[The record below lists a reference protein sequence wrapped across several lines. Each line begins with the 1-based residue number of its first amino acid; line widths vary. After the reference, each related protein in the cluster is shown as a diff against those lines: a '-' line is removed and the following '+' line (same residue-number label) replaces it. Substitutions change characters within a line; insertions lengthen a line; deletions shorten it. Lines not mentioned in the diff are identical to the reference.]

1 MRKIWYEDSIQTLSS
16 FCNLKNHYQD
26 IIPEVLR
33 FVDDNQRILDEWRLD
48 KWVDDRNLGRVKL
61 WDGDWRVIPFPI
73 DCVGSTA
80 TDEDFE
86 LSEMVTF
93 TKLFNTTTE
102 RCREVLPLIK
112 QSFIKTCPLTFKYL
126 KEDIDNKLLKS
137 ATISRLSPGTVINPH
152 NGDIDSLRI
161 HFPVVTDPG
170 AWIKVR
176 GRRRVWNVG
185 EVFAFKDHD
194 KHWVKHEGSHDRI
207 IVILD
212 YSIEQ
217 LNKHGIDL
225 SDCYIEEELLF

>member
-1 MRKIWYEDSIQTLSS
+1 MRKIWHEDSIQTLSS
-16 FCNLKNHYQD
+16 FRNLQTYYQD
-26 IIPEVLR
+26 IIPEVLS
-33 FVDDNQRILDEWRLD
+33 FVEDNQRILDEWRLD

-73 DCVGSTA
+73 NCVGTTA

-102 RCREVLPLIK
+102 RCQEVLPLIR

-126 KEDIDNKLLKS
+126 REDIDNKLLKS

-152 NGDIDSLRI
+152 CGDIDSLRI
-161 HFPVVTDPG
+161 HFPVVADPG

-194 KHWVKHEGSHDRI
+194 KHWVKHEGDHDRI

-217 LNKHGIDL
+217 LTKHGIFL
-225 SDCYIEEELLF
+225 SEEEEDAI